1 MLRWLPVCHLSAES
15 PSDSTRLT
23 TGRNT
28 QVHCEDWWL
37 SCPQP
42 HATICVMCVQIARKL
57 AAARAALAAAD
68 GAHGS
73 ALASIQEKEKQKRW
87 TKF

>member
-1 MLRWLPVCHLSAES
+1 
-15 PSDSTRLT
+15 
-23 TGRNT
+23 
-28 QVHCEDWWL
+28 
-37 SCPQP
+37 
-42 HATICVMCVQIARKL
+42 MCAQIARKL